1 MTNQIRTSE
10 ANQQAK
16 CAKPRAHHAWIA
28 GFVAVNGHRA
38 KMTGKL
44 IRINDSVAELV
55 SLFQSAGELSGKC
68 QIGF

>member
-28 GFVAVNGHRA
+28 GFVAINGHWA
-38 KMTGKL
+38 KKTGRL
-44 IRINDSVAELV
+44 IRIKDSI
-55 SLFQSAGELSGKC
+55 GELWM
-68 QIGF
+68 GFKLREFIWEIPVQ